1 MLLNDTIQQLRAKIE
16 IIRAKYFSENN
27 REVKLQYIDDE
38 EDYRNQLEEA
48 LAKEHTKLCEE
59 EQSSISYQVEQLPN
73 KNDQKLK
80 REELEKKYKIFEAA
94 LNAGVAEAK
103 LIANWNPYNQNEK
116 ADFFDSE
123 WMFGIKGGF
132 DITIGN
138 PPYVRAEAGNDDP
151 ILRQKIVEIRQQIED
166 SKQYETLSEKWDLF
180 VPFIERSYKLLKFG
194 GFTTLIVSDAY
205 CHTKYSLKS
214 QEWFLAKSKILR
226 LDFCGKVPLFGSVGV
241 RNVIFLFQKTDG
253 SDNKPERRV
262 HVEKFG
268 EVQILPTDEQQ
279 NLTHRT
285 FFPEYTAVEEF
296 ISPTVVLSKICYISY
311 GLRPSSKKGAKEKFV
326 TADVVSKKQDELHC
340 KPFVEGK
347 HLETW
352 LPLTNLWIEWDSE
365 RAPSKFY
372 APTFPEMYEMDEKIL
387 VQRSPGSDPKACYD
401 NQHLIFT
408 PSSVGFIL
416 WHDLS
421 STKNKSIQKQAR
433 YYDEKFHPDLPQREE
448 LEKISRSFALK
459 FLLGVMNSTVAC
471 NFLRANRR
479 SNIHIYPDDWKQ
491 LPIPDVSPEQQ
502 VPIIALV
509 DKILAAKRKGLE
521 RKVVRLEKKLDREV
535 SQLYGL

>member
-1 MLLNDTIQQLRAKIE
+1 MA
-16 IIRAKYFSENN
+16 
-27 REVKLQYIDDE
+27 
-38 EDYRNQLEEA
+38 EA
-48 LAKEHTKLCEE
+48 LATQHAEWC
-59 EQSSISYQVEQLPN
+59 
-73 KNDQKLK
+73 K
-80 REELEKKYKIFEAA
+80 REQNKISEQVAQIPKEKAQKQLREKLQTIYK
-94 LNAGVAEAK
+94 VREAK
-103 LIANWNPYNQNEK
+103 LTAGVVEAQRIANWKRYNQNDK
-116 ADFFDSE
+116 AEFFDPE
-123 WMFGIKGGF
+123 WMFGIVDGF

-151 ILRQKIVEIRQQIED
+151 ILRQKIIEMRQQIED
-166 SKQYETLSEKWDLF
+166 SKQYETLFEKWDLF
-180 VPFIERSYKLLKFG
+180 IPFIERSYKLLKPD

-214 QEWFLAKSKILR
+214 QTWFLAKSKILR
-226 LDFCGKVPLFGSVGV
+226 LDFCSKVPLFGSVGV

-268 EVQILPTDEQQ
+268 KVQTLPTNEQQ
-279 NLTHRT
+279 NLTYRT
-285 FFPEYTAVEEF
+285 FFPEDTVVEKF
-296 ISPTVVLSKICYISY
+296 INPTVVLSKICYISY

-326 TADVVSKKQDELHC
+326 TADVVSEKQDELHC

-352 LPLTNLWIEWDSE
+352 LPLTNLWIKWNSE
-365 RAPSKFY
+365 RAPSEFY
-372 APTFPEMYEMDEKIL
+372 APTFPEMYEINEKIL
-387 VQRSPGSDPKACYD
+387 VQRSPGPDPKACYD

-416 WHDLS
+416 WHDLYGI
-421 STKNKSIQKQAR
+421 KNQSIQKQTR
-433 YYDEKFHPDLPQREE
+433 YYDEKFHPDLPQRVE
-448 LEKISRSFALK
+448 LEKISHRFALK

-502 VPIIALV
+502 VPIVALV

-521 RKVVRLEKKLDREV
+521 RKVARLEKRLDREV
-535 SQLYGL
+535 SVLYGIEDEE